1 MNRIALK
8 SPEADSRDLGKP
20 LRVLLVEHSR
30 SDAELCLQELKRAG
44 FEVHC
49 DIVQSPEEF
58 SERMRSSIYDIVLAD
73 YQLPQ
78 WTGMDALALL
88 RQLEKEIPLLLVTG
102 ALGEEVAV
110 DCIKQGVCDYILK
123 DRLTRLPLAVHRA
136 LMEKILREERRRAE
150 DALREA
156 NERLAVDRKSVV

>member
-1 MNRIALK
+1 MNRIAFK
-8 SPEADSRDLGKP
+8 SPEADSSDLGKP

-58 SERMRSSIYDIVLAD
+58 TERMRSSTDDMVLAD

-78 WTGMDALALL
+78 WTGIDVLALL
-88 RQLEKEIPLLLVTG
+88 RQLGKKTPFFLVTG
-102 ALGEEVAV
+102 ALGE
-110 DCIKQGVCDYILK
+110 
-123 DRLTRLPLAVHRA
+123 
-136 LMEKILREERRRAE
+136 
-150 DALREA
+150 
-156 NERLAVDRKSVV
+156 